1 MLPLVNLLATITST
15 WPLNTKKYLKN
26 DYEQLIITFLFR
38 LKNLITSTFKWIY
51 GWFRMLTQQLGFKF
65 EYSFMVLTGDRCT
78 PIKKG
83 PIHHSK
89 QLILQISRITT
100 ILL

>member
-1 MLPLVNLLATITST
+1 MDTRMISNATST
-15 WPLNTKKYLKN
+15 AWP
-26 DYEQLIITFLFR
+26 QIRIQF
-38 LKNLITSTFKWIY
+38 Y
-51 GWFRMLTQQLGFKF
+51 G
-65 EYSFMVLTGDRCT
+65 LTGDRCT

-100 ILL
+100 ILLWNLEYMQ